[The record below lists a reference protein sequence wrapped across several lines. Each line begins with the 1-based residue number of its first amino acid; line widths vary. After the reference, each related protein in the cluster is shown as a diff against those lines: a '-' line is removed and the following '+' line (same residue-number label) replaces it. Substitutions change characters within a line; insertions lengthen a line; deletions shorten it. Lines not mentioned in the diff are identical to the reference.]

1 MAFDQST
8 RNRLQKFV
16 NDARNLLTEEF
27 TRQLQATY
35 GLDPKAGSVAAVSSL
50 THLDNRQRQTANVL
64 RDTLAHYLATTHGK
78 GEKDRT
84 KQALSRIVREQAF
97 TVLNRLAALRMA
109 EARGF
114 LLETIAKGYNAKGFQ
129 LYKQLAGSSLGET
142 GEAYRNYLYSV
153 FDEFS
158 LDLAVLF
165 DRHSAQ
171 GRLFP
176 RESALLELLELI
188 NHHEIEPLWAE
199 DETIGWIYQYFNS
212 QEERKKMRAE
222 SQAPRNSRELA
233 VRNQFF
239 TPRYVVEFLT
249 DNTLGRIWYE
259 MTQGKTSLIDSC
271 RYLVRRPTEVFLKP
285 GELAPEQEKAA
296 GEAEALSQEELL
308 KQPVYIPHRAIKDP
322 RFIRMLDPACGSMHF
337 GLYAFDLYER
347 IYEEAW
353 QLEAELGAEAF
364 VREGDLKPLQQT
376 YESFEDFK
384 AEIPRLIIEHNIH
397 GVDIDPRAVQIAGL
411 SLWQRA
417 QRAWQKQAIKPQKR
431 PRVRKSNVVCAE
443 PMPGE
448 KALLQEFS
456 STLNPPVLG
465 QLLEAIF
472 DKMELAGEAGTLLK
486 IEEEIQSS
494 IHQAREQWQTRSGSN
509 SVSDMFQAELDKA
522 TPQKELGFDLSGVD
536 DESFWDGAEQLILPA
551 LANYADRA
559 ESSSDQKRLFAE
571 DAAKGFAFI
580 DLCRKRFDVVLMN
593 PPFGELTLKSKSFL
607 VSQYQAS
614 SVDIYCAFIERAK
627 GLAVYGGLMGIIC
640 PRSFL
645 YYIDFKQFRE
655 SVILSEFALSMS
667 VELGIGVLDNATVR
681 TTVNIFQ
688 SGVNDFLAS
697 PVFSANLSGSSNKE
711 VDLLDY
717 CSNHRRMARR
727 YLKEFSGIPGSPIL
741 FSLSSV
747 FASYLANNLKLD
759 PVAGK
764 FHSGERVGASVLVN
778 GLQTNDDFRFIRVLS
793 EVDENCIN
801 RTWISLF
808 KQVLYMPFENAQ
820 ELVVNWAD
828 DGLEIK
834 SFIEGG
840 GNSPSRYVSG
850 EEFYSQ
856 AGVWFP
862 GVCERGICAA
872 VARFKG
878 IPSRR
883 GLLGVSKDAKIYSDD
898 YLCGIMNSLIG
909 TGVVAMIM
917 PDRYRNPTYVGM
929 IPIPT
934 NEQYTTKIERCVQ
947 EIRKILREFI
957 WDEINPDFF
966 MHPLFSGQT
975 GQSSLNDLSEIFLSK
990 AHDFIRD
997 ISGLEAELDQ
1007 LSSQALGLGDDDL
1020 ETLRNFSNRPQVTD
1034 WDNFKIL
1041 DDDFLLGSVFQY
1053 IIGIAFGRWITPGH
1067 NPPAF
1072 MPDGSALPNRIRGQK
1087 STEASVDILS
1097 GDADQCPGILDAIYS
1112 AVTEVVGLA
1121 DAVTWAPE
1129 ILNSDYLEKYLSNT
1143 RTGFFDFHYKY
1154 YNRNKRSVP
1163 IYWPLQAAPGS
1174 YTIWVYYDRLNEQ
1187 TLYSCVNDFIE
1198 PKLQSL
1204 EHELNGL
1211 RGKTSR
1217 STQEER
1223 ALARLSG
1230 LQAEL
1235 KDFRDELLRVSTFWK
1250 PNLNDGVQITAA
1262 PLWKLFQHNAWQKK
1276 LNDTWEKLEKGDYDW
1291 SHMACSIWPERVL
1304 RKCHQDRSLAIAHD
1318 VEDAFWHEVE
1328 VPIMRG
1334 KKATGETK
1342 LEWQPKELTD
1352 TELDALIQAKI
1363 KETRT

>member
-27 TRQLQATY
+27 NRQLQATY
-35 GLDPKAGSVAAVSSL
+35 GLDPKAGSVAAVDSL

-142 GEAYRNYLYSV
+142 GEAYRNYLYNV

-176 RESALLELLELI
+176 RESALLELLDLI

-222 SQAPRNSRELA
+222 SQTPRNSRELA

-285 GELAPEQEKAA
+285 GELAPEREKAA

-322 RFIRMLDPACGSMHF
+322 RCIRMLDPACGSMHF

-364 VREGDLKPLQQT
+364 VREGDLKPLHQT

-417 QRAWQKQAIKPQKR
+417 QRAWQQQGIKPQQR
-431 PRVRKSNVVCAE
+431 PVVRKSNIVCAE

-494 IHQAREQWQTRSGSN
+494 IHQARGQWQARSGAN
-509 SVSDMFQAELDKA
+509 SVGDMFQAELDQA
-522 TPQKELGFDLSGVD
+522 TPQKELGFDLGGVD
-536 DESFWDGAEQLILPA
+536 DESFWDGAEQLILDA
-551 LANYADRA
+551 LSNYADKA
-559 ESSSDQKRLFAE
+559 ASNADQKRLFAE

-593 PPFGELTLKSKSFL
+593 PPFGDIAGPSEKYISK
-607 VSQYQAS
+607 
-614 SVDIYCAFIERAK
+614 IYPNHCNNIISPFITRAGILLIER
-627 GLAVYGGLMGIIC
+627 G
-640 PRSFL
+640 RSGAIFDKTVSIKSSYSKIRNEYL
-645 YYIDFKQFRE
+645 FGDHALLLSSDLGWGVLDQAQVETVVNVFSKHTKENYIDNVLIDKNIRCSKVRNSF
-655 SVILSEFALSMS
+655 ILGNIEKIPNFALSLEIPQAILNLFGRFESLEPACCFARQGLGISDSWRWYRTKAETPIGEIGDKANYAWLANGGGFSPFFRDSDLTIFWRNNGEAIKQVEAAIYGSASRTVKNVDFYFKEGLSFPKRTETLNAHALPSGHIFS
-667 VELGIGVLDNATVR
+667 VEGLGCFPVPGRDMWHALALLNSKLLGYLINTFCGQHKHVGYVKQLPYSEENSRELSNLAKAAFLIKRTVSEYFANTAFYRGPALLYVEELSNRLDFKIEKTKTIEGRSLAVLSVIDQANSKLEAIMSEIDDLVFRSYGLDQETISYISQNVSKTDSSIVAGITKNQDLKSQLLSDVLDFIVGLEFGRYA
-681 TTVNIFQ
+681 
-688 SGVNDFLAS
+688 
-697 PVFSANLSGSSNKE
+697 KE
-711 VDLLDY
+711 VSVIENDQIYVSPPPNIAPSVRQSNSQKIIEIDALVGGSLEVSSFEQIENELCAKAGEIESYLTDY
-717 CSNHRRMARR
+717 YDVNNIQVVLSNPSIYFDAHFNTYSKTRR
-727 YLKEFSGIPGSPIL
+727 SSPI
-741 FSLSSV
+741 FWP
-747 FASYLANNLKLD
+747 F
-759 PVAGK
+759 
-764 FHSGERVGASVLVN
+764 
-778 GLQTNDDFRFIRVLS
+778 QT
-793 EVDENCIN
+793 
-801 RTWISLF
+801 
-808 KQVLYMPFENAQ
+808 
-820 ELVVNWAD
+820 
-828 DGLEIK
+828 
-834 SFIEGG
+834 
-840 GNSPSRYVSG
+840 PS
-850 EEFYSQ
+850 
-856 AGVWFP
+856 
-862 GVCERGICAA
+862 
-872 VARFKG
+872 
-878 IPSRR
+878 
-883 GLLGVSKDAKIYSDD
+883 
-898 YLCGIMNSLIG
+898 
-909 TGVVAMIM
+909 
-917 PDRYRNPTYVGM
+917 
-929 IPIPT
+929 
-934 NEQYTTKIERCVQ
+934 
-947 EIRKILREFI
+947 
-957 WDEINPDFF
+957 
-966 MHPLFSGQT
+966 
-975 GQSSLNDLSEIFLSK
+975 
-990 AHDFIRD
+990 
-997 ISGLEAELDQ
+997 
-1007 LSSQALGLGDDDL
+1007 
-1020 ETLRNFSNRPQVTD
+1020 
-1034 WDNFKIL
+1034 
-1041 DDDFLLGSVFQY
+1041 
-1053 IIGIAFGRWITPGH
+1053 
-1067 NPPAF
+1067 
-1072 MPDGSALPNRIRGQK
+1072 
-1087 STEASVDILS
+1087 
-1097 GDADQCPGILDAIYS
+1097 
-1112 AVTEVVGLA
+1112 
-1121 DAVTWAPE
+1121 
-1129 ILNSDYLEKYLSNT
+1129 
-1143 RTGFFDFHYKY
+1143 
-1154 YNRNKRSVP
+1154 
-1163 IYWPLQAAPGS
+1163 GS
-1174 YTIWVYYDRLNEQ
+1174 YTLWVYYHQLNEQ
-1187 TLYSCVNDFIE
+1187 ILYTCVNDFVE
-1198 PKLQSL
+1198 PKLAL
-1204 EHELNGL
+1204 VERDLNSL
-1211 RGKTSR
+1211 RGNSAR
-1217 STQEER
+1217 STQEEKE
-1223 ALARLSG
+1223 LEKLSDHSI
-1230 LQAEL
+1230 EL
-1235 KDFRDELLRVSTFWK
+1235 RDFRDEILRIAKFWK

-1262 PLWKLFQHNAWQKK
+1262 PLWKLFQHKAWQKK
-1276 LNDTWEKLEKGDYDW
+1276 LKETWEKLEKGDYDW
-1291 SHMACSIWPERVL
+1291 AHLAGNIWPERVL

-1318 VEDAFWHEVE
+1318 VENTFWHEVE
-1328 VPIMRG
+1328 VPVMRG
-1334 KKATGETK
+1334 KKATGQTK

-1352 TELDALIQAKI
+1352 NELDALIQAKI
-1363 KETRT
+1363 KERRA